1 MVWGVDVE
9 QIVLADCELLD
20 VIADGLLLPVLLEA
34 FDERWMTEPMNGDDD
49 DDVLDDADDVEHED
63 DVDDGDDVE
72 PSDFTIVLGTNHLS
86 WHIFKTIFEF
96 YKEKYKV
103 ISHQS

>member
-1 MVWGVDVE
+1 
-9 QIVLADCELLD
+9 
-20 VIADGLLLPVLLEA
+20 
-34 FDERWMTEPMNGDDD
+34 MTEPMNGDDD

-86 WHIFKTIFEF
+86 LHIFKTIFEF
-96 YKEKYKV
+96 HREKYKL
-103 ISHQS
+103 